1 MSNLTRYENR
11 TRNTH
16 DIDPD
21 HDGKI
26 DGFKTSDRPRYNLDC
41 NSRWSIWI
49 WFKSGL
55 KLAWFYPFS
64 FALFCVVVWYIFRPL
79 IFVTPVAAFRNNPKV
94 LTEKEAGG
102 EFNAL
107 INNTVVGVR
116 GFAGTSLEAVQER
129 QIKANTEN
137 SDRRPAEN
145 LIPKAKVVFV
155 EN

>member
-11 TRNTH
+11 ARNTH

-26 DGFKTSDRPRYNLDC
+26 DGFNTGDRPVYAVNC
-41 NSRWSIWI
+41 NTRSGIWV
-49 WFKSGL
+49 WFKSGF
-55 KLAWFYPFS
+55 KLLWFYPFS
-64 FALFCVVVWYIFRPL
+64 FSLFCIVVWFIFRPL
-79 IFVTPVAAFRNNPKV
+79 VFVTPVAAFRNNPKI

-116 GFAGTSLEAVQER
+116 GFAGASLEAVQER

-137 SDRRPAEN
+137 AERRPD
-145 LIPKAKVVFV
+145 LVTKAKVVFV
-155 EN
+155 DN